1 MPIRWVKGL
10 EAKYMVRHVWVCVC
24 VGEGGARRAHTS
36 FVFVAE
42 SLSQA
47 FCGTDNPDPEQR
59 VANMTEFLTSQVFRD
74 WFSTSAPVPFI
85 RAHTRRMS
93 RAGASWDV
101 SWSCFP
107 FHHWLRCMM

>member
-10 EAKYMVRHVWVCVC
+10 EAKYMVRHVWVWVC
-24 VGEGGARRAHTS
+24 WRRRCSTS
-36 FVFVAE
+36 SHFFC
-42 SLSQA
+42 SQA

-107 FHHWLRCMM
+107 FHYWLRCMM